1 MEFLLHPIFYA
12 VLQSLNQI
20 KTAKMDKLHY
30 ISPEPLSYER
40 VEAILEEGYML
51 ALSPESKDL
60 IQTCKNWLDKK
71 LATHE
76 GPVYGINTGFGAL
89 HDISISNKDLSLLQ
103 ENLVLS
109 HACGL
114 GQEVPGDVVKLMML
128 LKVHALS
135 KGRSGVQLKTVE
147 MLIEFFNRDILP
159 VVYEQGSLGASGDL
173 APLAHLFIPLLGHG
187 DVRYKGDKLPT
198 SVVFKELGWEPIK
211 LEAKEGLALLNGT
224 QFMSAHGVYTMFK
237 AFRLVKYSDI
247 IAALSLDA
255 FDGLIE
261 PFLEL
266 LHVIRPHKGQMETA
280 RNVRSLLEGSQLIA
294 RHKNHI
300 QDPYSFRCVPQVHGA
315 VKDALNYVAGVV
327 LTEINSVTDN
337 PIIFPD
343 EELILSGGNFH
354 GEPLALAFDFLGIA
368 LSELA
373 SISERRTYRLISGER
388 GLPEFLVANPGLNSG
403 FMIPQYAAASV
414 VSQNK
419 QLASPASVDSIPSSN
434 EQEDHVSMG
443 ANAATK
449 ALKIADNVEKVL
461 AIELFNAAQALDF
474 RRPLKTSP
482 YLESFVAQY
491 RQIVPFLDQDKFMHP
506 EIDASI
512 GFLRE
517 GRFS

>member
-1 MEFLLHPIFYA
+1 ME
-12 VLQSLNQI
+12 
-20 KTAKMDKLHY
+20 KLHY
-30 ISPEPLSYER
+30 ISPAPLSFEKM
-40 VEAILEEGYML
+40 EAILEEGYLL
-51 ALSPESKDL
+51 ALSEESKVL
-60 IQTCKNWLDKK
+60 IQTCKDWLDKE
-71 LATHE
+71 LEAHD

-89 HDISISNKDLSLLQ
+89 HDISISKNDLSLLQ

-114 GQEVPGDVVKLMML
+114 GQEVPHDVIKLMLL
-128 LKVHALS
+128 LKIHALS
-135 KGRSGVQLKTVE
+135 KGKSGVQLRTVE
-147 MLIEFFNRDILP
+147 RLIEFFNHNILP

-173 APLAHLFIPLLGHG
+173 APLAHLFLPLLGHG
-187 DVRYKGDKLPT
+187 EVFFNGKKLAT
-198 SVVFKELGWEPIK
+198 SVVLQELGWEPVR

-224 QFMSAHGVYTMFK
+224 QFMSGHGLYTLFR
-237 AFRLVKYSDI
+237 AFRLIKYSDI

-255 FDGLIE
+255 FDGLME

-266 LHVIRPHKGQMETA
+266 LHLIRPHRGQLETA
-280 RNVRSLLEGSQLIA
+280 RNIRTLLEGSELIV
-294 RHKNHI
+294 RPKKHV
-300 QDPYSFRCVPQVHGA
+300 QDPYSFRCIPQVHGA

-337 PIIFPD
+337 PIVFPD

-388 GLPEFLVANPGLNSG
+388 GLPEFLVANPGINSG

-419 QLASPASVDSIPSSN
+419 QLATPSSVDSIPSSN

-443 ANAATK
+443 ANAVIK
-449 ALKIADNVEKVL
+449 AHKIVENVEKVL

-474 RRPLKTSP
+474 RRPMKSSP

-491 RQIVPFLDQDKFMHP
+491 RQVVPFLDQDKFMYP
-506 EIDASI
+506 EINASI
-512 GFLRE
+512 NFLRE
-517 GRFS
+517 GRFE

>member
-1 MEFLLHPIFYA
+1 MKKHHLITPESLSFERME
-12 VLQSLNQI
+12 
-20 KTAKMDKLHY
+20 T
-30 ISPEPLSYER
+30 
-40 VEAILEEGYML
+40 ILEEGL
-51 ALSPESKDL
+51 RLELSSESKTL
-60 IQTCKNWLDKK
+60 IQNCKDWLDNK
-71 LATHE
+71 LASHD

-89 HDISISNKDLSLLQ
+89 HDISISKKDLSLLQ
-103 ENLVLS
+103 ENLVKS

-114 GQEVPGDVVKLMML
+114 GNEVPRDVVKLMML

-135 KGRSGVQLKTVE
+135 KGKSGVQLKTVE
-147 MLIEFFNRDILP
+147 RLIDFYNYNIIP

-173 APLAHLFIPLLGHG
+173 APLAHLFIPLLGDG
-187 DVRYKGDKLPT
+187 EVYYQGEKQPAAEVLKIM
-198 SVVFKELGWEPIK
+198 GWEPIR

-224 QFMSAHGVYTMFK
+224 QFMSAHGVYTLFR

-266 LHVIRPHKGQMETA
+266 LHVIRPHHGQMETA
-280 RNVRSLLEGSQLIA
+280 RNIRSLLEGSELIT
-294 RHKNHI
+294 RPKNHV

-337 PIIFPD
+337 PIVFP
-343 EELILSGGNFH
+343 EEGKILSGGNFH

-373 SISERRTYRLISGER
+373 SISERRTYRLIAGER
-388 GLPEFLVANPGLNSG
+388 GLPEFLVANPGINSG

-443 ANAATK
+443 GNAATK
-449 ALKIADNVEKVL
+449 ALKIAENVEKVL
-461 AIELFNAAQALDF
+461 AIELFNAAQALEF
-474 RRPLKTSP
+474 RRPQKTSP
-482 YLESFVAQY
+482 YLEHFVTEY
-491 RQIVPFLDQDKFMHP
+491 RKVVPFLDQDKFMYS

-517 GRFS
+517 GRFVVS